1 MLRRQF
7 LKNSVLFSA
16 AGLVGPALASP
27 AVQSLKPLAA
37 PVMRRRFALSQ
48 TYKLAP
54 PQGSSGVVKLW
65 IPLPVETAFQQL
77 TGLSFSG
84 NYQQAY
90 ITTNNAYGARTL
102 FASWP
107 KSDGELL
114 LQLDLE
120 IETADWEPLK
130 HDALKNWRAPE
141 AIVYPLDVKPYL
153 LPTTHTPVDGV
164 VRETAQKITGDEQ
177 DPLKKARLIYD
188 WVSSHMERDN
198 NVIGCG
204 TGDVATILQSGKL
217 SGKCTDM
224 SSVFV
229 ALARA
234 SGIPARELFG
244 IRLGKANKLE
254 RYSASAFGKADSAG
268 VADVSGGQHCRAEF
282 YLAGYGWLPC
292 DPADVTKMRL
302 AEKKSHQDPDVQAVN
317 TYLFGNW
324 EMNWVGFNYG
334 RDFELYPATEQGAMN
349 NFGYPYA
356 EVDGDPLNFYDP
368 KVFAYQYVST
378 EQR

>member
-1 MLRRQF
+1 MQRRQF
-7 LKNSVLFSA
+7 LKNSVLLSA
-16 AGLVGPALASP
+16 AGLVGPALASET
-27 AVQSLKPLAA
+27 VKTSLAPIA
-37 PVMRRRFALSQ
+37 PVVRRRFVLSQ
-48 TYKLAP
+48 TYKLVP

-65 IPLPVETAFQQL
+65 IPLPVDTAFQQM
-77 TGLSFSG
+77 TGMAFTG

-90 ITTNNAYGARTL
+90 VTTNNAYGAKTL
-102 FASWP
+102 FATWP
-107 KSDGELL
+107 KSEGDLL

-130 HDALKNWRAPE
+130 HDALKNWQAPE
-141 AIVYPLDVKPYL
+141 QIVYPLAVKPYL
-153 LPTTHTPVDGV
+153 LPTTHTPVDGL
-164 VRETAQKITGDEQ
+164 VRETAQKITGGET
-177 DPLKKARLIYD
+177 DPLKKARLIYE

-198 NVIGCG
+198 DVIGCG

-217 SGKCTDM
+217 SGKCIDI

-244 IRLGKANKLE
+244 IRLGRANKLE

-302 AEKKSHQDPDVQAVN
+302 AEKKAHQDPDVQAVN
-317 TYLFGNW
+317 AYLFGNW

-334 RDFELYPATEQGAMN
+334 RDFELYPATEQGAVN

-368 KVFAYQYVST
+368 KVFTYHYVST

>member
-1 MLRRQF
+1 MQRRQF
-7 LKNSVLFSA
+7 LKNSVLLSA
-16 AGLVGPALASP
+16 AGLVGPAMASKT
-27 AVQSLKPLAA
+27 VQTAMPLAA
-37 PVMRRRFALSQ
+37 PTLRRRFVLAQ
-48 TYKLAP
+48 TYKLAA
-54 PQGSSGVVKLW
+54 PQGSNGVVKLW
-65 IPLPVETAFQQL
+65 IPLPVDTAFQQM
-77 TGLSFSG
+77 TRLSFSG

-90 ITTNNAYGARTL
+90 TTTNNAYGARTL

-107 KSDGELL
+107 ESGGDLL
-114 LQLDLE
+114 LQLELE

-130 HDALKNWRAPE
+130 HEALKTWQAPE
-141 AIVYPLDVKPYL
+141 QIVYPVDVKPYL
-153 LPTTHTPVDGV
+153 LATAHTPIDGL
-164 VRETAQKITGDEQ
+164 VRETAQKITGGEQ
-177 DPLKKARLIYD
+177 DPLKKARLIYE

-198 NVIGCG
+198 DVIGCG
-204 TGDVATILQSGKL
+204 TGDVAAILQSGKL

-244 IRLGKANKLE
+244 IRLGRANKLE

-282 YLAGYGWLPC
+282 YLAGFGWLPC

-302 AEKKSHQDPDVQAVN
+302 AEKKSHQDAYVQAVN
-317 TYLFGNW
+317 SYLFGNW

-368 KVFAYQYVST
+368 KVFAYHYVST

>member
-1 MLRRQF
+1 MQRRQF
-7 LKNSVLFSA
+7 LKNSVLLSA
-16 AGLVGPALASP
+16 AGLVGPALASET
-27 AVQSLKPLAA
+27 VKTSLAPIA
-37 PVMRRRFALSQ
+37 PVMRRRFVLSQ
-48 TYKLAP
+48 TYKLVP

-65 IPLPVETAFQQL
+65 IPLPVDTAFQQM
-77 TGLSFSG
+77 TGMAFTG

-90 ITTNNAYGARTL
+90 VTTNNAYGAKTL
-102 FASWP
+102 FATWP
-107 KSDGELL
+107 KSEGDLL

-130 HDALKNWRAPE
+130 HDALKNWQAPE
-141 AIVYPLDVKPYL
+141 QIVYPLAVKPYL
-153 LPTTHTPVDGV
+153 LPTTHTPVDGL
-164 VRETAQKITGDEQ
+164 VRETAQKITGGET
-177 DPLKKARLIYD
+177 DPLKKARLIYE

-198 NVIGCG
+198 DVIGCG

-217 SGKCTDM
+217 SGKCTDI

-244 IRLGKANKLE
+244 IRLGRANKLE

-302 AEKKSHQDPDVQAVN
+302 AEKKAHQDPDVQAVN
-317 TYLFGNW
+317 AYLFGNW

-334 RDFELYPATEQGAMN
+334 RDFELYPATEQGAVN

-356 EVDGDPLNFYDP
+356 EVDGDPINFYDP
-368 KVFAYQYVST
+368 KVFTYHYVST

>member
-1 MLRRQF
+1 M
-7 LKNSVLFSA
+7 
-16 AGLVGPALASP
+16 
-27 AVQSLKPLAA
+27 
-37 PVMRRRFALSQ
+37 
-48 TYKLAP
+48 
-54 PQGSSGVVKLW
+54 VKLW
-65 IPLPVETAFQQL
+65 IPLPVDTAFQQMTAL
-77 TGLSFSG
+77 AFSG

-90 ITTNNAYGARTL
+90 VTTNNAYGAKTL
-102 FASWP
+102 FATWP
-107 KSDGELL
+107 DSQSELL
-114 LQLDLE
+114 INVDID

-130 HDALKNWRAPE
+130 QDALKTWQVPE
-141 AIVYPLDVKPYL
+141 QIIYPLDVKPYL
-153 LPTTHTPVDGV
+153 LPTAHTPVDGLV
-164 VRETAQKITGDEQ
+164 LETARKITGNEQ

-198 NVIGCG
+198 DVIGCG
-204 TGDVATILQSGKL
+204 TGDVAEILKSGKL
-217 SGKCTDM
+217 KGKCTDM

-254 RYSASAFGKADSAG
+254 RYSTSAFGKADSAG

-302 AEKKSHQDPDVQAVN
+302 TEKKSHQDADVQAVN
-317 TYLFGNW
+317 AYLFGNW

-356 EVDGDPLNFYDP
+356 EVDGDPINFYDP
-368 KVFAYQYVST
+368 KVFSYRYVAT